1 MLAVPMADTPSV
13 TKRIRGTDAYYH
25 VVWSPVVRALR
36 HDIIRVVPAV
46 SGIFELFV
54 LDSGQTLN
62 PVRTSAAWYGGL
74 RSSLRELSD
83 PQTCRDKR
91 VRGYLSRHK
100 LYYRFSTCSSHEDM
114 QDVLACIAAVR
125 PRSVGEAEPSPRYEG
140 LFLRE
145 SAQGGMVRI
154 D

>member
-1 MLAVPMADTPSV
+1 MADTPNV
-13 TKRIRGTDAYYH
+13 AKHLRGPNAYYH
-25 VVWSPVVRALR
+25 VTWSPVVRAVR

-46 SGIFELFV
+46 AGLFELFV
-54 LDSGQTLN
+54 LDTGRTLN
-62 PVRTSAAWYGGL
+62 PIRTSGAWYGGL
-74 RSSLRELSD
+74 RSTLRELAD

-91 VRGYLSRHK
+91 VRSFLARNK
-100 LYYRFSTCSSHEDM
+100 LYYRFSTCDSHEDM

-125 PRSVGEAEPSPRYEG
+125 PRSVQEATPSGRYEG

-145 SAQGGMVRI
+145 SAIGGMVRI